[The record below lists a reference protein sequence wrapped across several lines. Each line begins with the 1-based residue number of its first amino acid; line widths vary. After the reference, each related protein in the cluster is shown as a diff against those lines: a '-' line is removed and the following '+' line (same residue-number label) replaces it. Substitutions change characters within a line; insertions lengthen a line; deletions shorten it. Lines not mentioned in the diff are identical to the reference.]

1 MHEPVHE
8 SQPDAPRA
16 ASLAEPPWTTLPP
29 SPPTPIPLGPALVAD
44 SLCRGPEKR
53 TMHKLEVQIGNSGS
67 KEEDVMSATSVGTIV
82 KKSVGWSIGLSV
94 LMILAGFLAIAVPQA
109 AGIAVNLLVAW
120 LLVFSGAAHLVF
132 AWHTRT
138 TGGILWELLL
148 GILYIFVGAY
158 LLFRPVAGLAS
169 LTLAL
174 AIYLFAEGVLEL
186 ILSFRLRPMPGSGWL
201 LFDGIITLIL
211 GVMIWRTW
219 PSSTEWVIGTLV
231 GISMLFSG
239 ISRLM
244 LSLAARRL
252 VAKLA

>member
-1 MHEPVHE
+1 MLSV
-8 SQPDAPRA
+8 PRVK
-16 ASLAEPPWTTLPP
+16 EQFP
-29 SPPTPIPLGPALVAD
+29 SERI
-44 SLCRGPEKR
+44 
-53 TMHKLEVQIGNSGS
+53 S
-67 KEEDVMSATSVGTIV
+67 KEVGVMSATSVGTIV
-82 KKSVGWSIGLSV
+82 QKSVGWSIGLSI
-94 LMILAGFLAIAVPQA
+94 LMILAGCLAIAVPQA

-138 TGGILWELLL
+138 AGGVVWELLL
-148 GILYIFVGAY
+148 GILYIFVGTY

-174 AIYLFAEGVLEL
+174 AIYLFAKGVLEL

-201 LFDGIITLIL
+201 LFDGIVTLIL

-244 LSLAARRL
+244 ISLAARRL

>member
-1 MHEPVHE
+1 M
-8 SQPDAPRA
+8 S
-16 ASLAEPPWTTLPP
+16 TT
-29 SPPTPIPLGPALVAD
+29 S
-44 SLCRGPEKR
+44 
-53 TMHKLEVQIGNSGS
+53 M
-67 KEEDVMSATSVGTIV
+67 GTIV
-82 KKSVGWSIGLSV
+82 KNSVGWSIGLSV
-94 LMILAGFLAIAVPQA
+94 LMILAGFLAIAIPQA

-120 LLVFSGAAHLVF
+120 LLVFSGVAHLVF
-132 AWHTRT
+132 GWHVRS
-138 TGGILWELLL
+138 TGGILWEVLL
-148 GILYIFVGAY
+148 GVLYILVGAY
-158 LLFRPVAGLAS
+158 LLFRPVVGLAS

-174 AIYLFAEGVLEL
+174 AVYLFAEGVLEL
-186 ILSFRLRPMPGSGWL
+186 ILWFRLRPLPGSGGL

-239 ISRLM
+239 VSRLM

>member
-1 MHEPVHE
+1 
-8 SQPDAPRA
+8 
-16 ASLAEPPWTTLPP
+16 
-29 SPPTPIPLGPALVAD
+29 
-44 SLCRGPEKR
+44 
-53 TMHKLEVQIGNSGS
+53 
-67 KEEDVMSATSVGTIV
+67 MSASSVGTIV
-82 KKSVGWSIGLSV
+82 KESVGWSIGLSV

-109 AGIAVNLLVAW
+109 AGITVSLLVAW
-120 LLVFSGAAHLVF
+120 LMVFSGVAHLVF

-138 TGGILWELLL
+138 AGGMIWELLM
-148 GILYIFVGAY
+148 GILYVFVGAY
-158 LLFRPVAGLAS
+158 LLLRPVAGLAS

-186 ILSFRLRPMPGSGWL
+186 ILSVRLRPLAGSGWL

-211 GVMIWRTW
+211 AVMIWRTW

-244 LSLAARRL
+244 LSLTARRL